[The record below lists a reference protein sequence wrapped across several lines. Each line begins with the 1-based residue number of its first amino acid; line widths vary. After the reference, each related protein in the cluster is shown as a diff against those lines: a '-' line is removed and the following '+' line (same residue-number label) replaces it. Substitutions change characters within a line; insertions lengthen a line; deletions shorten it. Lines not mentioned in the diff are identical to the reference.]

1 MVGRKEG
8 KLVTGG
14 WVGGRW
20 VGESELVMNRFGILW
35 AVEPGML
42 SVSQLFSQYM
52 SFLFNPVLVVIFFLL
67 LAIRDVLMNTAR
79 RGNISGFEVRG
90 PELKPYLCH

>member
-20 VGESELVMNRFGILW
+20 VGESEPVMNRFGILW

-42 SVSQLFSQYM
+42 SVSQLFS
-52 SFLFNPVLVVIFFLL
+52 
-67 LAIRDVLMNTAR
+67 
-79 RGNISGFEVRG
+79 
-90 PELKPYLCH
+90 